1 MLPFQRVIII
11 RIVNELFSSPFLVV
25 LSSTSCVHS
34 HLALALGELSAGVV
48 GMLYLGVP
56 IPHPIP
62 TCLLSPSEVLDLLAS
77 SWGDQRDPGES
88 SLG

>member
-1 MLPFQRVIII
+1 MYI
-11 RIVNELFSSPFLVV
+11 
-25 LSSTSCVHS
+25 S

-48 GMLYLGVP
+48 GMLYMGVP

-77 SWGDQRDPGES
+77 SWGDQRDPVLAL
-88 SLG
+88 LGAFNLGLRVVL